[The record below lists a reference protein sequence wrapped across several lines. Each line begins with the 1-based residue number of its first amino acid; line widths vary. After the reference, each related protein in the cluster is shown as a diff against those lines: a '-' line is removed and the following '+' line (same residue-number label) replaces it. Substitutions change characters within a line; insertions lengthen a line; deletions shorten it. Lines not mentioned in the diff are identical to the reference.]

1 MVSIESAVKD
11 LNKSSLFS
19 DSNPFL
25 KQAIEWEEQHST
37 LMTTPGELVILLEE
51 LQRIRDLEKPFAKLG
66 KKANVYNLTNEEM
79 IEKIGEVFGRNSIE
93 YYNIRNY
100 SKADNFAVSIIYKQ
114 MIERGLCDTKEQLDK
129 LKQKLDTLTGL
140 LGTEPDNQYDVE
152 REER

>member
-19 DSNPFL
+19 DKNPFL

-37 LMTTPGELVILLEE
+37 LMTTTGELVILLEE
-51 LQRIRDLEKPFAKLG
+51 LQRFHEYENPFAKKVCKINCG
-66 KKANVYNLTNEEM
+66 SLTNDEM
-79 IEKIGEVFGRNSIE
+79 IEKIGEAFGRNSIE
-93 YYNIRNY
+93 YYNLQNYRNG
-100 SKADNFAVSIIYKQ
+100 DNFAVSIIYKR
-114 MIERGLCDTKEQLDK
+114 MIERGLCDTKELLDK